1 MIPHRFSAAHS
12 FRPSI
17 RGPFPPVCLLAF
29 AVALAAVSA
38 ARAADDL
45 NPVIIKKPLD
55 HPPIV
60 LVEDGKPKG
69 SIVLPAT
76 ASGTLSQAAQT
87 LQGFIAR
94 ATGATLPIVRGG
106 KFTPPALVL
115 GDSALAAEHGLAGK
129 ALPIEG
135 FAIKTVPGHILIV
148 GRDGAVDG
156 TKAHSDGTAWGTYEF
171 AERFVGVRWYFPG
184 ELGQSIP
191 PTNTLAV
198 RATWLEDAPVFR
210 KREIWPPMSN
220 PWNGSGTQLGALHT
234 FLRHANSW
242 PHTLV
247 VHSPDWSKVGEYL
260 TNRAEVFQLRS
271 DGTRD
276 FSMLCYGHPRTLE
289 TYLENIERHV
299 AGKAPARVGIA
310 DKSITVSPA
319 DAEIACYCTH
329 CRKLWNPSGGQYG
342 SASKIVAQF
351 TANLARIVKQR
362 WPDMTVLYLPYL
374 NYTDAPTGVDVPD
387 NVEVQLCGMPGLAQY
402 KEPAIAK
409 LEQATI
415 DQWILL
421 TGHKIQNWHYSCWPE
436 DRTSAVY
443 LFPHTAQD
451 FYRRNRDKTVGTF
464 INGTTDHWP
473 RQHLSLYC
481 WMKMLWNPEFDV
493 DAAINEY
500 CRRLYGPAAA
510 TLRQLVEL
518 QITGW
523 ENSRWPSERLSP
535 KAVHQTS
542 FPRALVQ
549 QMESLLEQARKQAA
563 GDATILQ
570 RIDYYAGPFAAF
582 FKESKDYAEGTG
594 LKPLVA
600 MKVGENPVLD
610 GQLTDAVWQ
619 RAPEHSFVRGW
630 DKKQSATTYPTT
642 VRAVWT
648 LDGIT
653 FGFRLT
659 EPTPELLE
667 RGIKGR
673 DDSMAWWDDNLEL
686 LFDVTG
692 KNEGEF
698 YHLIINANNAVADAK
713 GKDFSKDYPQIK
725 SAVFVGQ
732 DFWSVEVYVPYAGF
746 PEAAKPGSGTATAWF
761 GNFTRHRVADQ
772 GLKPK
777 LNRAGNSAREYQRL
791 NTTYA
796 GPSNNLADFAPI
808 KFLE

>member
-17 RGPFPPVCLLAF
+17 RGPFPPVCLIAF
-29 AVALAAVSA
+29 AVALAAVIA

-247 VHSPDWSKVGEYL
+247 VHSPDWSKVGEYS

-374 NYTDAPTGVDVPD
+374 NYTDAPTGVDFPD

-443 LFPHTAQD
+443 LFRTRRRISTGAIATRPSALSSTAQ
-451 FYRRNRDKTVGTF
+451 
-464 INGTTDHWP
+464 
-473 RQHLSLYC
+473 
-481 WMKMLWNPEFDV
+481 
-493 DAAINEY
+493 
-500 CRRLYGPAAA
+500 
-510 TLRQLVEL
+510 
-518 QITGW
+518 
-523 ENSRWPSERLSP
+523 
-535 KAVHQTS
+535 
-542 FPRALVQ
+542 
-549 QMESLLEQARKQAA
+549 
-563 GDATILQ
+563 
-570 RIDYYAGPFAAF
+570 
-582 FKESKDYAEGTG
+582 
-594 LKPLVA
+594 
-600 MKVGENPVLD
+600 
-610 GQLTDAVWQ
+610 
-619 RAPEHSFVRGW
+619 
-630 DKKQSATTYPTT
+630 PTT
-642 VRAVWT
+642 GRAST
-648 LDGIT
+648 
-653 FGFRLT
+653 
-659 EPTPELLE
+659 
-667 RGIKGR
+667 
-673 DDSMAWWDDNLEL
+673 
-686 LFDVTG
+686 
-692 KNEGEF
+692 
-698 YHLIINANNAVADAK
+698 
-713 GKDFSKDYPQIK
+713 
-725 SAVFVGQ
+725 
-732 DFWSVEVYVPYAGF
+732 
-746 PEAAKPGSGTATAWF
+746 
-761 GNFTRHRVADQ
+761 
-772 GLKPK
+772 
-777 LNRAGNSAREYQRL
+777 
-791 NTTYA
+791 
-796 GPSNNLADFAPI
+796 
-808 KFLE
+808 